1 MSEGRKQVVPGGGQ
15 GLTMPEVSETPEQET
30 TRHFMTR
37 EPVIGDAVQQTV
49 DALQAGLIPDDVQK
63 MLWDNMGPGIRRE
76 VISKEGSMDTMVI
89 STFKSQMS
97 LVDSMMKQM
106 FQYDGTPVEGSEEAM
121 GMSRKDL
128 LSLWM
133 KLNQMMTR
141 DLPKV
146 YTMERIMNLE
156 ESLGKV
162 MEELLTEEQQAA
174 VLERLS
180 KMN

>member
-1 MSEGRKQVVPGGGQ
+1 
-15 GLTMPEVSETPEQET
+15 
-30 TRHFMTR
+30 
-37 EPVIGDAVQQTV
+37 
-49 DALQAGLIPDDVQK
+49 
-63 MLWDNMGPGIRRE
+63 
-76 VISKEGSMDTMVI
+76 MVI

-128 LSLWM
+128 LNLWM